1 MEDNQFSQYRRNNRF
16 WLGAM
21 FIVGG
26 GLLLASKLGAPI
38 PYWIFSW
45 PVFLIAI
52 GLYSGIRHRFQN
64 GGWLIMMGLGTYFLL
79 DEKLDDAN
87 LHQYLLPVMI
97 ILVGVV
103 FILFPKS
110 RCFGRRCEWRRR
122 RWESKMGEEFT
133 ADNSTLSSAT
143 DGEDSL
149 FINSVFSGIKR
160 NVLSKNF
167 KGGEITCI
175 FGGVELDFMQADIQ
189 GTAILRVEQ
198 VFGGIEIRVPTHWT
212 VRNEIDGA
220 FHGVDDKRRFQD
232 ATDPNKVLVLK
243 GSSVFAGIEIKSY

>member
-16 WLGAM
+16 WLGA
-21 FIVGG
+21 FCIIGG
-26 GLLLASKLGAPI
+26 GLLLASKMGAPI
-38 PYWIFSW
+38 PDWVFSW
-45 PVFLIAI
+45 EMFPFIL
-52 GLYSGIRHRFQN
+52 GLYLGIRHRFQN
-64 GGWLIMMGLGTYFLL
+64 VGWLIWIGVGTYFLL
-79 DEKLDDAN
+79 DERIPDAR
-87 LHQYLLPVMI
+87 LHQYILPVMI
-97 ILVGVV
+97 ILVGVI
-103 FILFPKS
+103 FILFPRYYKRS
-110 RCFGRRCEWRRR
+110 SEWRRR
-122 RWESKMGEEFT
+122 RWANNLKEEFGYSSSNISVG
-133 ADNSTLSSAT
+133 ADG
-143 DGEDSL
+143 DDSL

-160 NVLSKNF
+160 NILSKNF

-189 GTAILRVEQ
+189 GTAVLRIEQ
-198 VFGGIEIRVPTHWT
+198 VFGGIEIRVPANWT

>member
-1 MEDNQFSQYRRNNRF
+1 MEDNQFSQYKRNNRF

-21 FIVGG
+21 FIIGG

-45 PVFLIAI
+45 PMILIAI
-52 GLYSGIRHRFQN
+52 GLYSGLKHRFQN
-64 GGWLIMMGLGTYFLL
+64 GGWLILMGLGTYFLL
-79 DEKLDDAN
+79 DERLVDAN

-97 ILVGVV
+97 IFVGLI
-103 FILFPKS
+103 FILFPQS
-110 RCFGRRCEWRRR
+110 RCFRRRGEWRRR
-122 RWESKMGEEFT
+122 RWESKMGEEFGT
-133 ADNSTLSSAT
+133 SNTILGET

-160 NVLSKNF
+160 NILSKNF

-189 GTAILRVEQ
+189 GTAIVKVEQ
-198 VFGGIEIRVPTHWT
+198 VLGGIEIRVPAHWT

-220 FHGVDDKRRFQD
+220 FHGVDDKRRFTD
-232 ATDPNKVLVLK
+232 ATDPNKVLVLR